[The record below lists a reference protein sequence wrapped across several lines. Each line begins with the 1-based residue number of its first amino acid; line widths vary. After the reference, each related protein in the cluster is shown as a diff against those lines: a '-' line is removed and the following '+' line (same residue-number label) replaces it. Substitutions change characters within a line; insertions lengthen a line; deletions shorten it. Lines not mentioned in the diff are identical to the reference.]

1 MSKRTRRIIVW
12 SVAAVIFY
20 IPVRWVS
27 GSLSDRKP
35 LISPYISYEIAAEY
49 FAGGIM
55 GNPVLIRSVSLNS
68 TITYKEVHVRNKL
81 GSSMELKYS
90 SPIYREQISL
100 NYRVLSKYGIFYS
113 RDPFDILL
121 FRNKVKIDYPVDYW
135 CEPFE
140 TIFGDKIFSI
150 SYRFKS
156 GIVLQVVNADKA
168 NYKIVSDSHR
178 KNCKVARIYFVG
190 EKFRS
195 DFPSA
200 CILTESDVQK
210 LKNQNNCKRID

>member
-1 MSKRTRRIIVW
+1 MNIRTRRIIVW

-20 IPVRWVS
+20 IPVVWVS

-35 LISPYISYEIAAEY
+35 PISPYISYESIAKTFTADVN
-49 FAGGIM
+49 M
-55 GNPVLIRSVSLNS
+55 GRPDLVRVVSLNS
-68 TITYKEVHVRNKL
+68 TITYKEVSSNEL
-81 GSSMELKYS
+81 GRHWELEYA
-90 SPIYREQISL
+90 SPIYRDQISL
-100 NYRVLSKYGIFYS
+100 NYLLLRKYWIFYS
-113 RDPFDILL
+113 RDPFEILL
-121 FRNKVKIDYPVDYW
+121 FRNKNKIDCPVDYW

-140 TIFGDKIFSI
+140 TILGDKIFSI

-168 NYKIVSDSHR
+168 DYKVIPDSQR
-178 KNCKVARIYFVG
+178 KHCKVARIYFVG

-200 CILTESDVQK
+200 RILTESDVKK
-210 LKNQNNCKRID
+210 LKKQSNCQ